1 MSSTLANAL
10 QYPEVPQRTY
20 ESRADF
26 VQRPPITFS
35 LNGSYIPLQHAL
47 DRNYRGLE
55 RWNEPAFPNAPS
67 SKSSIRLLWP
77 SPEGQHLDYQYQI
90 NFRAGMTIGELATK
104 IAKEVEKFVR
114 KNASWRFADNEW
126 RVGDGYITVNNLLLV
141 GLRHVSKESYQPILQ
156 VMRPHDD

>member
-1 MSSTLANAL
+1 MDSALARVF

-55 RWNEPAFPNAPS
+55 RWNEPAFPDAPR
-67 SKSSIRLLWP
+67 SKPSIRLLWP
-77 SPEGQHLDYQYQI
+77 SPEGQHLNYKRQI
-90 NFRAGMTIGELATK
+90 NFRAGITIGELATK
-104 IAKEVEKFVR
+104 IAEEVETFIKE
-114 KNASWRFADNEW
+114 NASWRFADNKW
-126 RVGDGYITVNNLLLV
+126 RGDGYITVNNLLLV
-141 GLRHVSKESYQPILQ
+141 EL
-156 VMRPHDD
+156 VMFRSRATSRSCK